1 MNRLLARLL
10 SEPLSGIFHAG
21 GPRRLTLYQIAQI
34 VNLVGGYEPELL
46 TGCPRLDAG
55 PIPPRAGNVT
65 LDTAKLAAWFDVT
78 PDSIK
83 RFDIADLN
91 VIKISMPRPVIQGH
105 ITDRDMHGAA
115 WAAHLAEMY
124 L

>member
-1 MNRLLARLL
+1 MRLGDQVQKVR
-10 SEPLSGIFHAG
+10 SK
-21 GPRRLTLYQIAQI
+21 
-34 VNLVGGYEPELL
+34 N
-46 TGCPRLDAG
+46 AG
-55 PIPPRAGNVT
+55 PFWLTIDVFCGGKDAYQNVT
-65 LDTAKLAAWFDVT
+65 TKLDTAKLAAWFDVT

-115 WAAHLAEMY
+115 WAAHLAEMD